1 MKIDEKPNAEFL
13 NGKIFDTI
21 KIYGVTSKY
30 NTVTLGGN
38 QLTVESKFE
47 NNVINIE
54 LMHF

>member
-38 QLTVESKFE
+38 QLTVESTFE